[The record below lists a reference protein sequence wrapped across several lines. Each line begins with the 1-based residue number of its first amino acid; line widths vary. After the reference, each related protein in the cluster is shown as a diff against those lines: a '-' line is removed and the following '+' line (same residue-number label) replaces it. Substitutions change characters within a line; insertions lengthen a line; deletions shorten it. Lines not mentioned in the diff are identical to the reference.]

1 MSQIL
6 NIFRKDARHHWPE
19 ILLSW
24 ALVAVYVWD
33 QPRKWANQTIHIRFV
48 AGLLNILPALM
59 ILCWAFLIARVVQG
73 ESLVGDRQFWIT
85 RPYEWHKLFAAKL
98 LAIVAFIH
106 IPLFVGQIVLLKLGN
121 FPVASSLKGLV
132 EIHLLFVTIFL
143 AGALAIAVV
152 TSGIGQAS
160 LALLILFFMILGI
173 AGISSLVPNSSVS
186 DDTDGVQGILYIACC
201 ITVVLVQYIRR
212 KTLVSRFIILGTI
225 VLIVLVIVFAPYETI
240 FRHNYP
246 LPTKEHPLPAKFTF
260 DRALTFAHE
269 QRPPSKWVEDE
280 ISLEL
285 PLQVADLNSESLV
298 QIQAIRLDLE
308 LTGRKRWTSHW
319 HSVSNVVSY
328 GRTRTWP
335 SISIETKFYDGI
347 KNTPVKA
354 SLSLGM
360 RSFRLGAVT
369 TITVAGDRTSLPGNA
384 RCVDNLSDNW
394 LQCFSALR
402 RPKPI
407 FIMAEL
413 PNRDC
418 QVSKEAT
425 ANEPWA
431 NSPATYYDLASDT
444 GPDFDLSPI
453 QNFSIGLSRYHFFED
468 LDTRLPVCSGTR
480 LLVSKPELQY
490 AVRDEIDLGEIT
502 LANYHPTYPRK
513 IIPPARRPMPGETRD
528 SLSRNIGPEFLPVKL
543 EYSRE

>member
-6 NIFRKDARHHWPE
+6 HIFRKDARHHWPE

-24 ALVAVYVWD
+24 VLVSVYVWD
-33 QPRKWANQTIHIRFV
+33 QPRKWANQTINIRFI
-48 AGLLNILPALM
+48 AMLLNILPALM
-59 ILCWAFLIARVVQG
+59 VLSWAFLVARVVQS

-85 RPYEWHKLFAAKL
+85 RPYERHKLFAAKL

-106 IPLFVGQIVLLKLGN
+106 VPLFIGQIVLLKLGH
-121 FPVASSLKGLV
+121 FPVATSLTGLV

-160 LALLILFFMILGI
+160 LTLLILFLMILGI

-186 DDTDGVQGILYIACC
+186 DDTDGVQAILYIGCC
-201 ITVVLVQYIRR
+201 ITVVLVQYIHR
-212 KTLVSRFIILGTI
+212 KTLLSRFIMLGTV
-225 VLIVLVIVFAPYETI
+225 VLIVLILVFAPYETF
-240 FRHNYP
+240 FRHTYP
-246 LPTKEHPLPAKFTF
+246 FPSKEHPLPAKFTF

-269 QRPPSKWVEDE
+269 QRQPSKWVEDE

-285 PLQVADLNSESLV
+285 PLQVSDLGSESLV

-308 LTGRKRWTSHW
+308 LAGGKQWTSHW
-319 HSVSNVVSY
+319 HSLSNVVYY
-328 GRTRTWP
+328 GRTRTWA
-335 SISIETKFYDGI
+335 SISVETKFYDSI
-347 KNTPVKA
+347 KNTPVKG

-360 RSFRLGAVT
+360 RSFRLGAQS
-369 TITVAGDRTSLPGNA
+369 TITVAGDRTGLPGNA
-384 RCVDNLSDNW
+384 QCVDNLSENW

-418 QVSKEAT
+418 RVSKEAT

-431 NSPATYYDLASDT
+431 TSPATYYDLGSDT

-453 QNFSIGLSRYHFFED
+453 QNFSVGLSRFYVFED
-468 LDTRLPVCSGTR
+468 HEIRLPVCSGTR
-480 LLVSKPELQY
+480 LLISKPELQY
-490 AVRDEIDLGEIT
+490 GVRTEIDLGEIT

-513 IIPPARRPMPGETRD
+513 IIPPARKPMPGETSD
-528 SLSRNIGPEFLPVKL
+528 SLSRNITPELLPSKL
-543 EYSRE
+543 KYAAY